1 MKKRFG
7 ILNLFLMLTVLSSM
21 LLQSVHSYDH
31 LLSQVTEKKC
41 RHISNSKSQ
50 ITHQH
55 HNQEHCFVCDFTLG
69 SFIPSGNQIFETP
82 KIVITTGITFYD
94 SKSIIE
100 FFKGSL
106 FSLRG
111 PPLVYNI

>member
-7 ILNLFLMLTVLSSM
+7 ILNLFLMLAVLSSM
-21 LLQSVHSYDH
+21 LLQSVHSYEH
-31 LLSQVTEKKC
+31 ILRQVAEKKC
-41 RHISNSKSQ
+41 THPSDSKSQ

-55 HNQEHCFVCDFTLG
+55 HNLEHCFVCQFALS
-69 SFIPSGNQIFETP
+69 SFIPSGNQSFQTP
-82 KIVITTGITFYD
+82 KISIKTGIIFYD
-94 SKSIIE
+94 SKSITQ

-111 PPLVYNI
+111 PPLV